1 MIVKKDEQIKPNIN
15 TRKQI
20 IKIIVKINELQNRK
34 TVVKNIIQNSF
45 FEKISKI
52 ENL

>member
-20 IKIIVKINELQNRK
+20 IKIIVKLMNFRMER
-34 TVVKNIIQNSF
+34 
-45 FEKISKI
+45 E
-52 ENL
+52 